1 MPVENL
7 EFYWNKDSLSLIAV
21 SLGTLSWPLITAELD
36 EITEINIVV
45 DSQIAKPRFTENDVS
60 ASRIPSCVK
69 SLKQK
74 INRVESNWR
83 LRRPFGVFL
92 LR

>member
-36 EITEINIVV
+36 EITETNIVF

-60 ASRIPSCVK
+60 AP
-69 SLKQK
+69 
-74 INRVESNWR
+74 NFFVENR
-83 LRRPFGVFL
+83 LRQNSFSRKNF
-92 LR
+92 RRK